1 MLGFREIYETSFF
14 SSSKRQK
21 FAQIQKENPPF
32 SVFKIC
38 IPLNAMCFENFGRFH
53 QRKFRKIT
61 NAIKQEKYI
70 YLGILIQELHP
81 KF

>member
-1 MLGFREIYETSFF
+1 VLGFREIYETSFF

-32 SVFKIC
+32 SVFFC
-38 IPLNAMCFENFGRFH
+38 ENFGRFH

-81 KF
+81 NF